1 MFKVEKEFHGGNF
14 SIETGRIAKQASG
27 AVLVRY
33 FDSVVL
39 VTACMGEEKEG
50 DFFPLTIDYVEKTY
64 AAGKIP
70 GGFLKREGKLSDA
83 ETLVSRLID
92 RPCRPLFPDG
102 FNREVQVIATV
113 MSADGEHDTDVL
125 ALCGA
130 SAALSVSEIPFEG
143 PIAAVRVCRING
155 ELKINPSPAER
166 ENADLN
172 YIVAG
177 SRDAIVMVEGGS
189 KEVPENEVLDA
200 LLFAHKE
207 LQALID
213 LQEDLVKQGGKE
225 KIVFEHVKYNEK
237 LFEDVKKFIA
247 SDFENAV
254 QIKEKLARGKALKE
268 VKEKMVAEFVK
279 EDDENKAQVQIEI
292 GRIFED
298 LLSQTIRGFL
308 FDKGQR
314 IDGRK
319 FTEVRPITIETGIL
333 PRTHGSAL
341 FTRGETQ
348 AIVTTTL
355 GAESEA
361 QRIDNLMEDD
371 AKKKFILHYNFPP
384 FSVGEARPVRG
395 PGRREI
401 GHGALAERAVSAIL
415 PDEDKFPYVIRI
427 VSEICE
433 SNGSSSMATV
443 CGSTLSLMDAGV
455 PIKAP
460 VAGVA
465 MGLMKRGDDFVVL
478 TDILGDEDHSGDM
491 DFKVC
496 GTEKGVTALQ
506 MDIKINGVGKEIL
519 EKALAQA
526 HDGRMHI
533 LSKMREAISAPREE
547 ISPYAPK
554 IVTLKINPD
563 KIRDVIGQGGKT
575 IRSIQESYN
584 VKIDISED
592 GVVAITAVNQNDIKS
607 ALTVVQS
614 IVAEAEVGKVYKG
627 IVKRIA
633 DFGAFVEILPGTDGL
648 LHISEIANRKIRRVE
663 DELQVGDELEV
674 KVLEVDRFGKIKL
687 SRKAL
692 LTEE

>member
-1 MFKVEKEFHGGNF
+1 MFIVQKDFHGGNF
-14 SIETGRIAKQASG
+14 SIETGRIAKQAAG

-33 FDSVVL
+33 YDSVVL
-39 VTACMGEEKEG
+39 VTACLGEEKEG

-83 ETLVSRLID
+83 ETLTSRLID

-130 SAALSVSEIPFEG
+130 SAALSISEIPFDG
-143 PIAAVRVCRING
+143 PIAAVRVCRIDG
-155 ELKINPSPAER
+155 KLKINPSPTER

-177 SRDAIVMVEGGS
+177 SKDAIVMVEGES
-189 KEVPENEVLDA
+189 KEVPESEVLDA
-200 LLFAHKE
+200 LIYAHNE
-207 LQALID
+207 LKILIE
-213 LQEDLVKQGGKE
+213 LQEDLIKQAGKE
-225 KIVFEHVKYNEK
+225 KIVFEHTRYDEK
-237 LFEDVKKFIA
+237 LFDDVKKFI
-247 SDFENAV
+247 SEDIKNAV
-254 QIKEKLARGKALKE
+254 QVKEKLERAKAVKLA
-268 VKEKMVAEFVK
+268 KEKLVEEFVK
-279 EDDENKAQVQIEI
+279 EDDENASDIKVQID
-292 GRIFED
+292 RIFED
-298 LLSQTIRGFL
+298 LNYQIVRGFA
-308 FDKGQR
+308 FDKGKR
-314 IDGRK
+314 IDGRA
-319 FTEVRPITIETGIL
+319 FNEVRPISIEIGVL
-333 PRTHGSAL
+333 PRTHGSSL

-384 FSVGEARPVRG
+384 FSVGETKPVRG

-415 PDEDKFPYVIRI
+415 PPEEEFPYVIRI
-427 VSEICE
+427 VSEITE

-443 CGSTLSLMDAGV
+443 CGSSLALMDAGV
-455 PIKAP
+455 PITAP
-460 VAGVA
+460 AAGVA

-478 TDILGDEDHSGDM
+478 TDILGDEDHLGDM

-496 GTEKGVTALQ
+496 GTAKGVTALQ
-506 MDIKINGVGKEIL
+506 MDIKIKGLDKEIL

-526 HDGRMHI
+526 YEGRMFI
-533 LSKMREAISAPREE
+533 LSKMNEVISKPKDE
-547 ISPYAPK
+547 ISSYAPK

-563 KIRDVIGQGGKT
+563 KIRDIIGQGGKT

-584 VKIDISED
+584 VKIDISD
-592 GVVAITAVNQNDIKS
+592 DSIVAITAVNQDDINS
-607 ALTVVQS
+607 ALTVVES

-663 DELQVGDELEV
+663 DEMQIGDEIEV
-674 KVLEVDRFGKIKL
+674 KVLEVDRFGKIRL

-692 LTEE
+692 L

>member
-1 MFKVEKEFHGGNF
+1 MFIVEKEFHGGKF
-14 SIETGRIAKQASG
+14 SIETGRVAKQASG
-27 AVLVRY
+27 AVLVKY

-39 VTACMGEEKEG
+39 VTACIGEEKEG

-83 ETLVSRLID
+83 ETLTSRLID
-92 RPCRPLFPDG
+92 RPCRPLFPEG

-130 SAALSVSEIPFEG
+130 SAALSVSQIPFEG
-143 PIAAVRVCRING
+143 PIAAVRVCRVNG
-155 ELKINPSPAER
+155 KLMINPSPDQR
-166 ENADLN
+166 KDSDLN

-177 SRDAIVMVEGGS
+177 SKDAIVMVEGGS
-189 KEVPENEVLDA
+189 KEVPEAEVLEA
-200 LLFAHKE
+200 LLFAHEE
-207 LQALID
+207 LKTLID
-213 LQEDLVKQGGKE
+213 LQEELVQKCGKE
-225 KIVFEHVKYNEK
+225 KIVFEHTRYDES
-237 LFEDVKKFIA
+237 LFNNAKSFI
-247 SDFENAV
+247 SKDIEEAV
-254 QIKEKLARGKALKE
+254 QVKDKLLRQKAVKVAKEKL
-268 VKEKMVAEFVK
+268 VAEFVK
-279 EDDENKAQVQIEI
+279 EDDENKNQVSIEI
-292 GRIFED
+292 DRIFED
-298 LLSQTIRGFL
+298 LVYEIVRGFA
-308 FDKGQR
+308 FDKGKR
-314 IDGRK
+314 IDGRS
-319 FTEVRPITIETGIL
+319 FTEVRPISIETGIL

-384 FSVGEARPVRG
+384 FSVGETKPVRG

-415 PDEDKFPYVIRI
+415 PSETEFPYVIRI
-427 VSEICE
+427 VSEITE

-478 TDILGDEDHSGDM
+478 TDILGDEDHLGDM

-506 MDIKINGVGKEIL
+506 MDIKIKGLDKKIL
-519 EKALAQA
+519 EKALSQA
-526 HDGRMHI
+526 HEGRMFI
-533 LSKMREAISAPREE
+533 LSKMKEAISEPKKELSA
-547 ISPYAPK
+547 YAPK

-563 KIRDVIGQGGKT
+563 KIRDIIGQGGKT

-584 VKIDISED
+584 VKVDVSED
-592 GVVAITAVNQNDIKS
+592 GMVSISAVNQNDIKS

-663 DELQVGDELEV
+663 DELQVGEEIEV
-674 KVLEVDRFGKIKL
+674 KVLEVDRFGKIRL

-692 LTEE
+692 LDKE

>member
-1 MFKVEKEFHGGNF
+1 MFKVEKDFHGGKF
-14 SIETGRIAKQASG
+14 SIETGRIAKQAAG

-39 VTACMGEEKEG
+39 VTACIGEEKEG

-83 ETLVSRLID
+83 ETLTSRLID

-130 SAALSVSEIPFEG
+130 SAALSISQIPFEG
-143 PIAAVRVCRING
+143 PIAAVRVCRVNG
-155 ELKINPSPAER
+155 KLLINPSPAER
-166 ENADLN
+166 EDADLN

-177 SRDAIVMVEGGS
+177 SKEAIVMVEGGS

-200 LLFAHKE
+200 LIFAHKE
-207 LQALID
+207 LQELIS
-213 LQEDLVKQGGKE
+213 LQEDLVKQAGKE
-225 KIVFEHVKYNEK
+225 KIEFEHVPYDKE
-237 LFEDVKKFIA
+237 LFEKAKKFINDDLKA
-247 SDFENAV
+247 AF
-254 QIKEKLARGKALKE
+254 QIKEKLVRGDAVSKA
-268 VKEKMVAEFVK
+268 KEKLYIEFVK
-279 EDDENKAQVQIEI
+279 EDDENKAEVEVQI

-298 LLSQTIRGFL
+298 LISETIRGDL
-308 FDKGQR
+308 FDNGRR

-319 FTEVRPITIETGIL
+319 FNEVRPITIETSIL

-371 AKKKFILHYNFPP
+371 AKKKFMLHYNFPP

-401 GHGALAERAVSAIL
+401 GHGALAERAVRAVL
-415 PDEDKFPYVIRI
+415 PSEKDFPYVIRI

-443 CGSTLSLMDAGV
+443 CGSSLSLMDAGV
-455 PIKAP
+455 PIKSP

-465 MGLMKRGDDFVVL
+465 MGLMKRGDDFVIL

-506 MDIKINGVGKEIL
+506 MDIKINGVTKEIL

-526 HDGRMHI
+526 HEGRMHI
-533 LSKMREAISAPREE
+533 LSKMKDVISKPRESL
-547 ISPYAPK
+547 SPYAPK
-554 IVTLKINPD
+554 IMTLKIHPD
-563 KIRDVIGQGGKT
+563 KIREVIGQGGKT

-592 GVVAITAVNQNDIKS
+592 GIVAISAVNQNDIQG
-607 ALTVVQS
+607 AMDVVKS

-648 LHISEIANRKIRRVE
+648 LHISEIANKKIRRVE
-663 DELQVGDELEV
+663 DEIQVGDEIEV
-674 KVLEVDRFGKIKL
+674 KVLDVDRFGKIRL
-687 SRKAL
+687 SRKVL
-692 LTEE
+692 LED